1 MGDAVAGT
9 FAIFASVYYLYPK
22 MTGKMY
28 NETVG
33 KWGFWL
39 TFIGTNLVFMPMM
52 IVGVQGRPRRYY
64 DYS

>member
-1 MGDAVAGT
+1 
-9 FAIFASVYYLYPK
+9 

-52 IVGVQGRPRRYY
+52 IVGVQGMPRRYY